1 MKGIIEYFGVDHQR
15 RKFAEENLELQ
26 EAIIEYQ
33 NACRMMDGMPASYAE
48 QYLEGYRTH
57 LIEELADNI
66 VMIGEFIRYF
76 NIPINRIEEVGK
88 FKIKRTN
95 NKIREEKLNGKSIT
109 R

>member
-1 MKGIIEYFGVDHQR
+1 MREIIEYFGVDHQR

-48 QYLEGYRTH
+48 QYLKRHRDH

-66 VMIGEFIRYF
+66 VMLGEFIKYF
-76 NIPINRIEEVGK
+76 NIPTKRIEEVGK
-88 FKIKRTN
+88 FKIKRTHN
-95 NKIREEKLNGKSIT
+95 RIREEKLNGKRTT

>member
-1 MKGIIEYFGVDHQR
+1 MKDIINYFGVDHQR

-33 NACRMMDGMPASYAE
+33 NACRDVNGMPASYAE
-48 QYLEGYRTH
+48 QYLEQYKTH

-66 VMIGEFIRYF
+66 VLIGEFIRYF
-76 NIPINRIEEVGK
+76 DIPIDIIEEVGK
-88 FKIKRTN
+88 FKIKRTH

>member
-1 MKGIIEYFGVDHQR
+1 MKDIINYFGVDHQR

-33 NACRMMDGMPASYAE
+33 NACRAVDGMPASYAE

-66 VMIGEFIRYF
+66 VLIGEFIRYF
-76 NIPINRIEEVGK
+76 NIPMNRIEEVGK

-95 NKIREEKLNGKSIT
+95 NKIREEKLNEKRTT